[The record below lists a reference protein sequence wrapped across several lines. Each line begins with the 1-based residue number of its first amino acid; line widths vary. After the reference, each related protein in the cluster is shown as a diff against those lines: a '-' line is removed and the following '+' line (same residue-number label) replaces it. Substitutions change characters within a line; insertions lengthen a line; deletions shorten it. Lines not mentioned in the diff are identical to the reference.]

1 MSAIGAKTFFFFEGN
16 TQPREHTV
24 RHPDYF
30 QTSLFKLPQNGV
42 TLLYGHKGPGS
53 LIGAAVRKSAELD
66 KGVCFVDVKINIG
79 EWNTNKQQLDNF
91 DNFRFLN
98 LPLRANRAILD
109 DINRHWNYFLDQ
121 EGAPHET
128 FPRKPSQRMDLLDKL
143 MALPPYN
150 ALNAIAYDV
159 VTKFGV
165 TKFVTVYKPEAIRK
179 SQTTVIPP
187 GTDIHFATPNEGHL
201 F

>member
-16 TQPREHTV
+16 TQPREHTI
-24 RHPDYF
+24 RNPDYF
-30 QTSLFKLPQNGV
+30 QSGPFQLPQKGV
-42 TLLYGHKGPGS
+42 TVLYGHKGPGS

-66 KGVCFVDVKINIG
+66 KGVCFVDMKIDIG
-79 EWNTNKQQLDNF
+79 EWDKNKQKLDNF
-91 DNFRFLN
+91 ENCRFLN

-121 EGAPHET
+121 EGAPHEA

-143 MALPPYN
+143 MAIYPYS

-159 VTKFGV
+159 VTRFGV

-179 SQTTVIPP
+179 SQTMVIPP
-187 GTDIHFATPNEGHL
+187 GTNVHFAAPSEPHQW
-201 F
+201 